1 MVRPSFQASPFSP
14 AGFYTRGKLIF
25 FHHSLLGLRCA
36 YEIKNDSLVGLYN
49 KMNVISSRGDEGFKL
64 YISGITARL
73 SPQPHM
79 LQVSNSLAMYND
91 IWIILL
97 IRFMFLSLMNTW
109 K

>member
-1 MVRPSFQASPFSP
+1 MVRPSFRASPFSP

-25 FHHSLLGLRCA
+25 LHDSLLGLRFV

-49 KMNVISSRGDEGFKL
+49 KMNVISSRGDEGFEL
-64 YISGITARL
+64 YISGITAGL
-73 SPQPHM
+73 YPQSHM
-79 LQVSNSLAMYND
+79 LQVRNSLAMYND
-91 IWIILL
+91 IWIIIL

>member
-25 FHHSLLGLRCA
+25 LHDPLLGVRCV
-36 YEIKNDSLVGLYN
+36 YEIKNDSLAGLYN
-49 KMNVISSRGDEGFKL
+49 KMSVISSRGEEGFEL

-73 SPQPHM
+73 YPQPDV

-91 IWIILL
+91 IWIIIL